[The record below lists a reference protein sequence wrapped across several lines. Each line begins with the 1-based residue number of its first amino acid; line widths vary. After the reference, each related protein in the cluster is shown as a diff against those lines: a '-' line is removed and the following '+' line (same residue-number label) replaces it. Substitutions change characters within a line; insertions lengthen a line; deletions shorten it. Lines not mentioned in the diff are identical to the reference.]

1 MPDANFPGY
10 VQYEPADPFEDHAGP
25 FWYRKAENTAQC
37 RMLPDRQH
45 LNSGGM
51 VHGGLL
57 MSFADY
63 ALATAAGATESKFA
77 LTAAITCQF
86 LNAGRPGV
94 PIEAEAEEIRA
105 GKTLS
110 FVRGLVSQ
118 EGKTLLACSGTFRP
132 LQRDKA
138 LAHRLEPSS
147 LNLADRE
154 EPPKGFRLVERDS
167 PFLKHVGDTY
177 VGERDGRRVVVQP
190 TAPHMLNNGGL
201 MHGGMLMNFADNAFC
216 TEIAIATGGKAP
228 ITTTFTAEFLSAGRF
243 GPLLES
249 AVESLKI
256 SERSAFVRGIVT
268 QEGVKLLSYSA
279 MITLM
284 DRKTLKAPQG

>member
-1 MPDANFPGY
+1 MPDASFPGY
-10 VQYEPADPFEDHAGP
+10 QRYQPADPYEEFVGP
-25 FWYRKAENTAQC
+25 FWYRRADGKAQA
-37 RMLPDRQH
+37 RMLPDQRH

-57 MSFADY
+57 MGFADY
-63 ALATAAGATESKFA
+63 ALATAAGATEDKFS
-77 LTAAITCQF
+77 LTVAITCQF
-86 LNAGRPGV
+86 LNAGRPGA

-110 FVRGLVSQ
+110 FVRGEVSQ
-118 EGKTLLACSGTFRP
+118 DGKILLASTGTFRP

-138 LAHRLEPSS
+138 LARRIEPEALKLS
-147 LNLADRE
+147 DRE
-154 EPPKGFRLVERDS
+154 EPPAGFKLVERES
-167 PFLKHVGDTY
+167 PFLKHVGDSF
-177 VGERDGRRVVVQP
+177 VGERNGRRVIVQP

-228 ITTTFTAEFLSAGRF
+228 ITTTFTAEFLNAGKF

-249 AVESLKI
+249 EVESLKV
-256 SERSAFVRGIVT
+256 SERNAFVRGLVT
-268 QEGVKLLSYSA
+268 QAGTRLLSYSA

-284 DRKTLKAPQG
+284 DRKALRAP

>member
-1 MPDANFPGY
+1 MYD
-10 VQYEPADPFEDHAGP
+10 PADPFEDHVGP
-25 FWYRKAENTAQC
+25 FWFRKADDGRALC
-37 RMLPDRQH
+37 RMLPDQRH

-63 ALATAAGATESKFA
+63 ALATAAGATEGKFA
-77 LTAAITCQF
+77 LTVALTCQF

-110 FVRGLVSQ
+110 FVRGQIVQ
-118 EGKTLLACSGTFRP
+118 EGRTLLACTGTFRP
-132 LQRDKA
+132 IERAKA
-138 LAHRLEPSS
+138 MARRVEPAA
-147 LNLADRE
+147 LDPADRQE
-154 EPPKGFRLVERDS
+154 APEGFALVERAS
-167 PFLKHVGDTY
+167 PFLHHVGPSY
-177 VGERDGRRVVVQP
+177 VGERNGRRTIVQP
-190 TAPHMLNNGGL
+190 TAPHMLNTGGL
-201 MHGGMLMNFADNAFC
+201 MHGGMLMNFADNALC
-216 TEIAIATGGKAP
+216 TEIDLATGKAP

-249 AVESLKI
+249 AVELVKV
-256 SERSAFVRGIVT
+256 SERSAFVRGIVA
-268 QEGVKLLSYSA
+268 QDGAGLLSYSA

-284 DRKTLKAPQG
+284 DRKALRAPQG

>member
-1 MPDANFPGY
+1 MPDALFPGFI
-10 VQYEPADPFEDHAGP
+10 QYEPADPFEEYAGP
-25 FWYRKAENTAQC
+25 FWYRKAETRAQA
-37 RMLPDRQH
+37 RMLPGQQH

-63 ALATAAGATESKFA
+63 VLATAAGATEAKFA
-77 LTAAITCQF
+77 LTVALTCQF

-110 FVRGLVSQ
+110 FVRGTVSQ
-118 EGKTLLACSGTFRP
+118 EGKILLACSGTFRP

-138 LAHRLEPSS
+138 LAGRQEPAALKLS
-147 LNLADRE
+147 DRE
-154 EPPKGFRLVERDS
+154 EPPANFKFVERDS
-167 PFLKHVGDTY
+167 PFLKHVGDSF
-177 VGERDGRRVVVQP
+177 VGERNGRRTIVQP

-228 ITTTFTAEFLSAGRF
+228 ITTTFTAEFLNAGRF

-249 AVESLKI
+249 EVESLKI
-256 SERSAFVRGIVT
+256 SERSAFVRGLVT
-268 QEGVKLLSYSA
+268 QAGAKLLSYSA

-284 DRKTLKAPQG
+284 DRKALRAP

>member
-1 MPDANFPGY
+1 VPDALFPGFIK
-10 VQYEPADPFEDHAGP
+10 YEPADPFEEYAGP
-25 FWYRKAENTAQC
+25 FWYRKAETRAQA
-37 RMLPDRQH
+37 RMLPDKQH

-63 ALATAAGATESKFA
+63 ALATAAGATEAKFA

-110 FVRGLVSQ
+110 FVRGLISQ

-138 LAHRLEPSS
+138 LAGRLEPAALDLSKQ
-147 LNLADRE
+147 E
-154 EPPKGFRLVERDS
+154 EPPKGFKLVERDS
-167 PFLKHVGDTY
+167 PFLKHVGDSY
-177 VGERDGRRVVVQP
+177 VGERDGKRVIVQP

-216 TEIAIATGGKAP
+216 TEIAIVTGGKAP
-228 ITTTFTAEFLSAGRF
+228 ITTTFTAEFLNAGRF

-249 AVESLKI
+249 EVESLKI
-256 SERSAFVRGIVT
+256 SERTAFVRGLVT
-268 QEGVKLLSYSA
+268 QAGTRLLSYSA

-284 DRKTLKAPQG
+284 DRKALRAP